1 MAKMYTVDGKMLVEK
16 NAVQVGDK
24 IYAVDDRLRT
34 VKKIQAVTGDDAD
47 RQILELALGKAAIKE
62 LDIDNMRF
70 PVFSALIS
78 KVMAAMTDEDEAA
91 FDARFRAAVKS
102 AENE

>member
-24 IYAVDDRLRT
+24 IYAVDDRMST
-34 VKKIQAVTGDDAD
+34 VKKIQAVTGDNAD
-47 RQILELALGKAAIKE
+47 RQILELALGKAAAKE

-70 PVFSALIS
+70 PVFSALMS
-78 KVMAAMTDEDEAA
+78 KVMAAVTDEDEAE
-91 FDARFRAAVKS
+91 FDARFRAAAKK
-102 AENE
+102 AEYE